1 MSKLVQA
8 LTKEQTK
15 IRTENGAKT
24 FSSSLNACLDLFFM
38 GGAFR
43 NRSDKDIISLVS
55 KAYQENA
62 KLTLQLLAYIRDCRG
77 GMGERRFFKV
87 AINHLANQADFNVA
101 MIPEY
106 GRWDDLFVLFNT
118 DKEEEALHE
127 ISKGIF
133 TPKETNGLCAKWMPR
148 KGDLANKLR
157 SYLGLKPKEYRKR
170 LVNLTKVVET
180 QMCNKEWAGI
190 NYSHV
195 PSVANV
201 KYNKA
206 FLRNDETR
214 RREFLSKAVKGEV
227 KINSSVS
234 FPHDIV
240 KMMVDVSGSSWGG
253 SAYYKNGYVSPK
265 KNDTAEAMWKQLPDY
280 LTNKEVN
287 ILPVCDTSGSMCTA
301 NGLPLLI
308 SLSLGLYISERN
320 NGLFK
325 DAYFTFSDKPTLV
338 HTKGSLYERL
348 CQMPAIHPANTNLEL
363 TFRTLLDI
371 AIKNKLSNKD
381 MPTHLLIISD
391 MEFDTACRRPDKTL
405 YRSIKQLYKIY
416 GYNMPNI
423 IFWNVNS
430 RQDNV
435 PVRFNQDGVGL
446 VSGASPAVIQ
456 AVLSGDIN
464 PVDIMMRAV
473 DVDRYKQFIQ

>member
-118 DKEEEALHE
+118 DKEQDVLHIIAQALA
-127 ISKGIF
+127 
-133 TPKETNGLCAKWMPR
+133 NNDGLCAKWLPR
-148 KGDLANKLR
+148 QGKIANKIRNYASDLAETPREWRKL
-157 SYLGLKPKEYRKR
+157 
-170 LVNLTKVVET
+170 LVSLTNVVET
-180 QMCNKEWAGI
+180 QMCNKEWASI

-206 FLRNDETR
+206 FLRNDEDR

-240 KMMVDVSGSSWGG
+240 KMMIKFSGFGG
-253 SAYYKNGYVSPK
+253 YYNNGYINPI

-325 DAYFTFSDKPTLV
+325 NAYFTFSDKPTLV
-338 HTKGSLYERL
+338 YTKGTLYERL
-348 CQMPAIHPANTNLEL
+348 AQMPAIHPSNTNLEA
-363 TFRTLLDI
+363 TFTTLLKT
-371 AIKNKLSNKD
+371 AINNRLSNKD

-391 MEFDTACRRPDKTL
+391 
-405 YRSIKQLYKIY
+405 
-416 GYNMPNI
+416 
-423 IFWNVNS
+423 
-430 RQDNV
+430 
-435 PVRFNQDGVGL
+435 
-446 VSGASPAVIQ
+446 
-456 AVLSGDIN
+456 
-464 PVDIMMRAV
+464 
-473 DVDRYKQFIQ
+473 